1 MTDHKM
7 VMMMIIEMLR
17 LLEGIKAYGEINVLL
32 EVAATKG
39 QTMKWNSRFSISHV
53 PDIILHPPDSAT
65 ILERRQ
71 RAHIL
76 QIFAHSELLTRK

>member
-39 QTMKWNSRFSISHV
+39 QTMK
-53 PDIILHPPDSAT
+53 
-65 ILERRQ
+65 
-71 RAHIL
+71 
-76 QIFAHSELLTRK
+76 